1 MVFLDSLRACL
12 PISKLAVEISRARR
26 VLSSSPTGVHLL
38 RDSSR
43 FSSKSRL
50 SAANCSAT
58 TAFRVSMEVTRQVE
72 TNWQSIVGVT
82 LSVVK
87 PREKVPLLKELM
99 AIMTI

>member
-1 MVFLDSLRACL
+1 
-12 PISKLAVEISRARR
+12 
-26 VLSSSPTGVHLL
+26 
-38 RDSSR
+38 
-43 FSSKSRL
+43 
-50 SAANCSAT
+50 
-58 TAFRVSMEVTRQVE
+58 MEVTRQVE